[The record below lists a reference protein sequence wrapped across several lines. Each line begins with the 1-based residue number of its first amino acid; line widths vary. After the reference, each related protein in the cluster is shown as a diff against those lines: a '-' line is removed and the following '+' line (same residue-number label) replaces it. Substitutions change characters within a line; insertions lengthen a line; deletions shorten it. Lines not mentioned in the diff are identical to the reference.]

1 MDPITKWLVRSA
13 SAVIILA
20 GLLLTLII
28 PIVALKIN
36 SQVSIVQESVKE
48 IFQLFFQQVIS

>member
-20 GLLLTLII
+20 GLILILII
-28 PIVALKIN
+28 PIVALKLN
-36 SQVSIVQESVKE
+36 AQVSIVQESVKE
-48 IFQLFFQQVIS
+48 IFQLFVQQVIS